1 MSVCWNANIIQLS
14 FCCKKNLLKY
24 LKMACG
30 TVLGRFLRQKENL
43 AIKMPFKHLK
53 FANNCCIFA
62 VQNRFAVAG
71 LGSSMDRISL
81 S

>member
-1 MSVCWNANIIQLS
+1 
-14 FCCKKNLLKY
+14 
-24 LKMACG
+24 MACG
-30 TVLGRFLRQKENL
+30 EVLGRFLRQKENL